1 MATDLSRDPLAAL
14 VETLEPELTKVGATV
29 EYKYSGAERGSLTIN
44 REGKV
49 LQTSY
54 YASWELQSLKDG
66 GPGNLEKHKNG
77 ILEQINRLLNPPKPQ
92 PISLTSVQPA
102 RRGRGAKKPAAAATE
117 ESGGTAT
124 AEAGEAEADTGSDAA
139 EAPEAAESD
148 EA

>member
-14 VETLEPELTKVGATV
+14 VETLEPELEKVGATV

-66 GPGNLEKHKNG
+66 GPGNLEKHKQA

-102 RRGRGAKKPAAAATE
+102 RRGRGAKKPAAATE

-124 AEAGEAEADTGSDAA
+124 AEAGEAEGGD
-139 EAPEAAESD
+139 APEAAES
-148 EA
+148 EES